1 MKRSVEM
8 ETKYIL
14 KDSEIPKAWYNI
26 MADMPNPPAPV
37 LHPGTG
43 KPVTPD
49 DLAPLFPMSLIEQEV
64 ASQRFIPIPE
74 EVRKI
79 YALWRPAPMY
89 RARRLEAALGTGS
102 RIYYKYEGVSPAGS
116 HKPNTSIPQAYYN
129 KMAGRK
135 RIATETGAGQ
145 WGSALALGASFF
157 GLEAKVYMV
166 KVSYRQKPYRRMLME
181 AYGASVVPSPSQDTN
196 SGRQILAGDPESPG
210 SLGIAISEAVE
221 DAATRQDTSYALGSV
236 LNHVLLHQ
244 TVIGLECQEQMKM
257 ANDYPDVVI
266 GCCGGG
272 SNLAGI
278 GFPFLRDKIAGS
290 KNPRVIAVEPASCP
304 TLTKGVYAYD
314 FGDTAQLTPLVKM
327 YTLGHDFV
335 PAGIHAGGLRYHGDS
350 PLVSQLYHEGLIEAQ
365 SYPQT
370 VVFKSALVFAR
381 SEGILPAPESS
392 HAIHS
397 AIVEAK
403 KADEEGRKKTILFNL
418 SGHGFFD
425 LAAYDDFLAG
435 RLVDH
440 EHPGSEIK
448 DALGRL
454 PKVGA

>member
-1 MKRSVEM
+1 M
-8 ETKYIL
+8 ETKILL

-43 KPVTPD
+43 KPVSPD
-49 DLAPLFPMSLIEQEV
+49 DLSPLFPMALIEQEV
-64 ASQRFIPIPE
+64 TAQRFIPIPE

-89 RARRLEAALGTGS
+89 RAKRLEAALGTRS

-129 KMAGRK
+129 RMAGRK

-181 AYGASVVPSPSQDTN
+181 AYGATVVPSPSEDTN
-196 SGRQILAGDPESPG
+196 SGRQILSGDPDSPG

-221 DAATRQDTSYALGSV
+221 DAAARQDTSYALGSV

-244 TVIGLECQEQMKM
+244 TVIGLECQEQMKI
-257 ANDYPDVVI
+257 AGDYPDVVI
-266 GCCGGG
+266 ACCGGG

-290 KNPRVIAVEPASCP
+290 KNPRVIAVEPTSCP
-304 TLTKGVYAYD
+304 TLTKGLYAYD
-314 FGDTAQLTPLVKM
+314 FGDTARLTPLVKM

-365 SYPQT
+365 AYPQT
-370 VVFKSALVFAR
+370 VVFKSALIFAK

-397 AIVEAK
+397 AIIEAK
-403 KADEEGRKKTILFNL
+403 KADEEGKEKAILFNL

-440 EHPGSEIK
+440 EHPGSEIQE
-448 DALGRL
+448 ALGRL
-454 PKVGA
+454 PKVEA